1 MVSAFGYTTEAL
13 LESYAK
19 RDYSAI
25 DGVNYLTTQIEQ
37 TITDAEYFINGY
49 TGNDTGW
56 VTTIPNDIKLVTK
69 MVAKI
74 FMDNDMIEK
83 NIGEIATIN
92 GGVIIDV
99 LERYDIMLILDK
111 YKDEFNAV
119 QGIFISKHTHNH
131 NPRRSYYWP

>member
-1 MVSAFGYTTEAL
+1 MVSEFGYTTLAL
-13 LESYAK
+13 LEKYAK
-19 RDYSAI
+19 RDYSTLDAVQYADANI
-25 DGVNYLTTQIEQ
+25 DD
-37 TITDAEYFINGY
+37 TITNAEYFINGY